1 LPKLRGQE
9 LLLIRAYCTPAT
21 LRSVKQVKKMEK
33 GADAGNGSST
43 ESLKVD
49 RVEELRKD
57 LKATRRYEEAEYLL
71 ADPKYRDVLCFEGA
85 KPKNLVYMRLDQVVR
100 RLKPEWVVYRLV
112 ELGLFDEVIV
122 DSYPT
127 KECRKECVERRGRK
141 CVEYVEVCEDVTK
154 NIEGI
159 MPSEE
164 LLKVCRN
171 KRYSSP

>member
-1 LPKLRGQE
+1 MSKNEPQAPPSLSITQESYKQLMKLE
-9 LLLIRAYCTPAT
+9 Y
-21 LRSVKQVKKMEK
+21 
-33 GADAGNGSST
+33 
-43 ESLKVD
+43 
-49 RVEELRKD
+49 
-57 LKATRRYEEAEYLL
+57 AEYLL

-85 KPKNLVYMRLDQVVR
+85 MPKNLVYMRLDQVVR

-112 ELGLFDEVIV
+112 ELGLFEEVIV
-122 DSYPT
+122 ESYPT

-164 LLKVCRN
+164 LLKVCRSI
-171 KRYSSP
+171 RYSSP

>member
-1 LPKLRGQE
+1 
-9 LLLIRAYCTPAT
+9 
-21 LRSVKQVKKMEK
+21 MEK
-33 GADAGNGSST
+33 GGNSDRGSST

-49 RVEELRKD
+49 RVEELRED
-57 LKATRRYEEAEYLL
+57 LKAARRYEYAEYLL
-71 ADPKYRDVLCFEGA
+71 ADPKYREILCFERA
-85 KPKNLVYMRLDQVVR
+85 EPKNLVYMRLDQVVR

-141 CVEYVEVCEDVTK
+141 CVEYAEVCEDVTK

-164 LLKVCRN
+164 LLKVCRSL
-171 KRYSSP
+171 RYSSP

>member
-1 LPKLRGQE
+1 MQGGENSVRTSSNWGKKAEE
-9 LLLIRAYCTPAT
+9 LSQL
-21 LRSVKQVKKMEK
+21 E
-33 GADAGNGSST
+33 
-43 ESLKVD
+43 ESLKS
-49 RVEELRKD
+49 
-57 LKATRRYEEAEYLL
+57 ARRYDEAAYLL
-71 ADPKYRDVLCFEGA
+71 ADPNYRTALCFERA
-85 KPKNLVYMRLDQVVR
+85 MPKNLVYMRLDQVVR

-127 KECRKECVERRGRK
+127 KECRKECVEKRGRK

-164 LLKVCRN
+164 LLKVCRDL
-171 KRYSSP
+171 RYSSPRYGSP

>member
-1 LPKLRGQE
+1 VEGGVSVRTSSNGGKKAEE
-9 LLLIRAYCTPAT
+9 LSQL
-21 LRSVKQVKKMEK
+21 E
-33 GADAGNGSST
+33 
-43 ESLKVD
+43 ESLKAA
-49 RVEELRKD
+49 RK
-57 LKATRRYEEAEYLL
+57 YEDAEYLL
-71 ADPKYRDVLCFEGA
+71 ADPRYREVLCFKGA

-112 ELGLFDEVIV
+112 ELGLFEEVII

-141 CVEYVEVCEDVTK
+141 CIEYVEVCEDVTK

-164 LLKVCRN
+164 LLKVCN
-171 KRYSSP
+171 SLRYSPP

>member
-1 LPKLRGQE
+1 MEGGQSSG
-9 LLLIRAYCTPAT
+9 RA
-21 LRSVKQVKKMEK
+21 SSSQGKK
-33 GADAGNGSST
+33 ADMLKPEESLE
-43 ESLKVD
+43 ESLKNA
-49 RVEELRKD
+49 RK
-57 LKATRRYEEAEYLL
+57 YEYAEYLL
-71 ADPKYRDVLCFEGA
+71 ADPRYREVLCFEGV

-112 ELGLFDEVIV
+112 ELGLFEEVIV

-141 CVEYVEVCEDVTK
+141 CVEYAEVCEDVTK

-164 LLKVCRN
+164 LLKVCRSI
-171 KRYSSP
+171 RYSSP

>member
-1 LPKLRGQE
+1 MSKNEPQAPPSLSITQESYKQLMKLE
-9 LLLIRAYCTPAT
+9 Y
-21 LRSVKQVKKMEK
+21 
-33 GADAGNGSST
+33 
-43 ESLKVD
+43 
-49 RVEELRKD
+49 
-57 LKATRRYEEAEYLL
+57 AEYLL

-112 ELGLFDEVIV
+112 ELGLFEEVIV

-154 NIEGI
+154 NIEGM

-164 LLKVCRN
+164 LLKVCRSI
-171 KRYSSP
+171 RYSSP